1 MTYLYF
7 PLLTALDCK
16 NFGRWGCRWQYLWS
30 YCTTILSW
38 LWVSWTGKLN
48 INLSLFLTEMS
59 HLSWSR
65 ILLLNTTTAFPQAHD
80 YLLCVSQSTALS
92 YQFQFRDFFFIVMLL
107 HEMHLNC
114 FIRELF
120 PALMRTFGHETSLIT
135 LTMMIMKMLIM
146 KLLQLLL
153 TTWGQSLFASH
164 SSQSE

>member
-1 MTYLYF
+1 MGVSLTVFMILLYYCIIMTM
-7 PLLTALDCK
+7 
-16 NFGRWGCRWQYLWS
+16 
-30 YCTTILSW
+30 
-38 LWVSWTGKLN
+38 GKLN
-48 INLSLFLTEMS
+48 REIEYQSVRRMSLFLTEMS

-80 YLLCVSQSTALS
+80 YLLCVSQSSALS
-92 YQFQFRDFFFIVMLL
+92 YQFQFRPEIYFIVMLL

-114 FIRELF
+114 FIREVF
-120 PALMRTFGHETSLIT
+120 TALMRTFGHETSLIT

>member
-1 MTYLYF
+1 MGV
-7 PLLTALDCK
+7 LLTLLYDM
-16 NFGRWGCRWQYLWS
+16 
-30 YCTTILSW
+30 
-38 LWVSWTGKLN
+38 
-48 INLSLFLTEMS
+48 LSLLYYYDYGQAEQGNWISICETHVIIFNRNVPFVMIKNPPPQHDHGLPS
-59 HLSWSR
+59 SPWLFIVRLAKHSFVISISISR
-65 ILLLNTTTAFPQAHD
+65 FTLF
-80 YLLCVSQSTALS
+80 V
-92 YQFQFRDFFFIVMLL
+92 IVMLL

>member
-1 MTYLYF
+1 MGVSLTVFMILLYYYIIMTM
-7 PLLTALDCK
+7 
-16 NFGRWGCRWQYLWS
+16 
-30 YCTTILSW
+30 
-38 LWVSWTGKLN
+38 GKLN
-48 INLSLFLTEMS
+48 REIEYQSVRRMSLFLTEMS

-92 YQFQFRDFFFIVMLL
+92 YQFQFRPEIYFIVMLL

-135 LTMMIMKMLIM
+135 LTMMMIMKMLIM

-153 TTWGQSLFASH
+153 TTWGRSLFASH
-164 SSQSE
+164 SFQSE